1 MANPHNTT
9 NIWREAEREAW
20 KPKTEREISLDL
32 ARHKLRVVLE
42 DLEGLHLQVQVI
54 RSLLEIE
61 GGDDGNKA
69 KG

>member
-1 MANPHNTT
+1 MSDQGAIVN
-9 NIWREAEREAW
+9 WRDTERAAW
-20 KPKTEREISLDL
+20 MPKSDREISLDL
-32 ARHKLRVVLE
+32 ARHKLRVILE
-42 DLEGLHLQVQVI
+42 DLEGLHLQVQVV